1 MHELAITEGI
11 LETAI
16 PEAEKAGAKKILSIR
31 LKIGQYSGIID
42 ECVQYYFGEI
52 AKGTIAEGAVIKT
65 ETIPNSWDC
74 FVENIEVE

>member
-11 LETAI
+11 LKTAI
-16 PEAEKAGAKKILSIR
+16 PEAEKAGAAKILSIN
-31 LKIGQYSGIID
+31 LKIGQYSGVISD
-42 ECVQYYFGEI
+42 CVQFYFAEI
-52 AKGTIAEGAVIKT
+52 AKGTIAEGAAIRT